1 MTKLKNMILPAV
13 AVLFSAAAWFLRREL
28 YAAALDSKGLLLSGH
43 PLETALWAVVLGGG
57 LALVLAASQLKGSDL
72 YGDNFTPSIP
82 AFCGNALMCA
92 TVLAMVL
99 YQVLPMSEKVN
110 LVWKAL
116 GFLTA
121 PGLLWVAICRSMGKK
136 PFFGVH
142 GGLCV
147 FLLLYLISRYQGW
160 SGNPQMQDYVFE
172 LLASVALIL
181 FSYYCTAFEADSGS
195 RRMQLATGL
204 LAVLLCGAAI
214 PCSEFP
220 NLYICGLIW
229 AATDLCCPFQP
240 PKEVEVDC
248 GEAS

>member
-43 PLETALWAVVLGGG
+43 PLETALWAVVFGGG
-57 LALVLAASQLKGSDL
+57 LAMVLAASQLKGSDL
-72 YGDNFTPSIP
+72 YEDNFTPSIP

-142 GGLCV
+142 GGL
-147 FLLLYLISRYQGW
+147 
-160 SGNPQMQDYVFE
+160 
-172 LLASVALIL
+172 
-181 FSYYCTAFEADSGS
+181 
-195 RRMQLATGL
+195 
-204 LAVLLCGAAI
+204 
-214 PCSEFP
+214 
-220 NLYICGLIW
+220 
-229 AATDLCCPFQP
+229 
-240 PKEVEVDC
+240 
-248 GEAS
+248 